1 MWPANAAYGAI
12 DLAMQEVKNN
22 TTRPIPTHLQDAHY
36 KSAGKLG
43 HGIGY
48 EYAHDFP
55 NHFSHQRYLPEGLE
69 IGDFYKPGDLG
80 YEKQIKDYLEYIRTH

>member
-1 MWPANAAYGAI
+1 
-12 DLAMQEVKNN
+12 MQEVKNN